1 MPLMILSIV
10 SGSVFMYNLI
20 TGICSIVFVL
30 IFFVFN
36 VAQIGKKMAILKNCL
51 CPSSNCWWSYTI
63 YWKISWD
70 NYMKMNEG

>member
-1 MPLMILSIV
+1 MMPLMILSIV

-36 VAQIGKKMAILKNCL
+36 VAQIGKKMAILKMAYVFPVIVGGVIL
-51 CPSSNCWWSYTI
+51 YTG
-63 YWKISWD
+63 K
-70 NYMKMNEG
+70 